1 MCVGGWR
8 VRSLIRKLEIPNF
21 IQKREKLN
29 FALSNEQPPLSL
41 TEIAD
46 IWFYS
51 RQGVKWNWVSRCLV
65 PDFTSHLLL
74 QSTLSQVTGI
84 TVIKMTSAA
93 DYRQEGASLSVHV
106 TALLCQCLS
115 SPPLRSSHPTDT
127 DWASWADTD
136 QCSDQAARADTGVC
150 DPGWPRGLGTL
161 FTRPCHNT

>member
-8 VRSLIRKLEIPNF
+8 VRSLIRKLKIPNF

-93 DYRQEGASLSVHV
+93 DCRQEGASLSVSMWLHYRVSVSALPRSGALTRLTLTEPHELTLTSAV
-106 TALLCQCLS
+106 TRRRGLG
-115 SPPLRSSHPTDT
+115 
-127 DWASWADTD
+127 
-136 QCSDQAARADTGVC
+136 ADTGVL
-150 DPGWPRGLGTL
+150 PGVTQGPGHIVYTALS
-161 FTRPCHNT
+161 

>member
-8 VRSLIRKLEIPNF
+8 VRSLIRKLKIPNF

-29 FALSNEQPPLSL
+29 FALSNEQPPLTL

-93 DYRQEGASLSVHV
+93 DSREPLSLCPCDCIIVSVSQLSPAPELSPDWHWLSLMSWHWPVQWPGGA
-106 TALLCQCLS
+106 
-115 SPPLRSSHPTDT
+115 
-127 DWASWADTD
+127 DWGRTPESY
-136 QCSDQAARADTGVC
+136 
-150 DPGWPRGLGTL
+150 PGWPRGLGTL